1 MCGIAGFCNGSEHWK
16 QDIERMN
23 EKMYYRG
30 PDASGIWSNDEHT
43 VVFGHRRLAIVDLT
57 PSGAQPMESHD
68 GRYVIAYNGEIYN
81 YAKIKEKLLRE
92 NKVTAFKGTSDT
104 EVLLEAVSAYGLEQ
118 TLRMAKG
125 MFAIALYD
133 KEKQMLSLA
142 RDRVGEKPLYY
153 GFVADDEGRERFVFA
168 SDLNSVAALEKF
180 NNPINTAVLENYF
193 RYGYIPAPYSVY
205 ENVWKLEPG
214 KILEIK
220 SPFNKYTIKTYWS
233 MQETAVYGQDHLFTG
248 SEEEAAEELERLL
261 KDAIRDQMMADV
273 PVGAFL
279 SAGIDSSTVVALMQS
294 LSRHK
299 VRSFTIGMW
308 DPEFNEAEIAAQ
320 TAKILGTEHTELYIT
335 EQDAKDV
342 IPKLP
347 GMFGEP
353 FADSSQIPTYLVSMM
368 TREHVTVSLSGD
380 GGDELFCG
388 YGTYRSTN
396 RIWDQTR
403 RIPYWIRKPA
413 SVLLGAVSAQQHGAL
428 ATKARLLGAKGIED
442 MYLRSEIGEG
452 FQIVRRDIRK
462 TEGCQTIMDT
472 YPHSLLK
479 EPQHNLMLMDLMMY
493 HPDDILNKVD
503 RTAMSVSLETRV
515 PMLDRDVVEFAWTL
529 PLSYRNG
536 NDVTKKILRDILYR
550 YVPRELMERPKTG
563 FSIPLHKWLK
573 ETELRAWAESLIDRN
588 ILDRQGIL
596 DADVVWRL
604 WTDYVEKDIW
614 RVQIWYILMFQ
625 QWMQFSGR

>member
-1 MCGIAGFCNGSEHWK
+1 MCGIAGFCNGGEHWK

-153 GFVADDEGRERFVFA
+153 GFVAGDEGRERFVFA

-220 SPFNKYTIKTYWS
+220 SPFNKYAIKTYWS

-248 SEEEAAEELERLL
+248 SEAEAAEELERLL
-261 KDAIRDQMMADV
+261 KEAIRDQMMADV

-353 FADSSQIPTYLVSMM
+353 FADSSQIPTYLVSKM

-388 YGTYRSTN
+388 YGTYRSIS

-403 RIPYWIRKPA
+403 RIPYWMRKPA
-413 SVLLGAVSAQQHGAL
+413 SALLGAVSARQHGAL

-536 NDVTKKILRDILYR
+536 NGVTKKILRDILYR

-588 ILDRQGIL
+588 ILERQGIL

-604 WTDYVEKDIW
+604 WMDYVEKDIW